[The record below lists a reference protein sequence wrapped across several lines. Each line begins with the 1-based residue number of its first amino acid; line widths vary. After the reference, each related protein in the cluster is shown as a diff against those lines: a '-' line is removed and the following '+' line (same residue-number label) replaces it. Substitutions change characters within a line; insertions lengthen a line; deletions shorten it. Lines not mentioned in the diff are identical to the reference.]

1 MRVLRRLYDWVLH
14 WAETPYGAPA
24 LFILSFVES
33 SFFPIPPDPLL
44 IALVLGAR
52 NRAFRFALNCALGS
66 VLGALLGYAIGYYV
80 WWSEVGV
87 FSPVAWFFFQ
97 HIPGF
102 SVELFRHIQELF
114 EKWNFWI
121 IFTAGFTP
129 IPYKVF
135 TVSGG
140 AFDVNL
146 PMFLIASAV
155 SRGARFFL
163 VAFLIWKF
171 GAQIKSFIDR
181 YFNWLAIVF
190 TVLLIGGFILIR
202 WMGKAVS

>member
-1 MRVLRRLYDWVLH
+1 M
-14 WAETPYGAPA
+14 
-24 LFILSFVES
+24 ES

-44 IALVLGAR
+44 IALVLGGR
-52 NRAFRFALNCALGS
+52 DKAFRFAVNCTAAS
-66 VLGALLGYAIGYYV
+66 VLGALFGYAIGYYV
-80 WWSEVGV
+80 WWSGPDK
-87 FSPVAWFFFQ
+87 FSAVAWFFFQ

-102 SVELFRHIQELF
+102 SVELFRYIQGLF

-140 AFDVNL
+140 AFNVNL
-146 PMFLIASAV
+146 PMFLIASII

-171 GAQIKSFIDR
+171 GPLIKSFIDR
-181 YFNWLAIVF
+181 YFNWLAILF
-190 TVLLIGGFILIR
+190 TILLIGGFVLVK
-202 WMGKAVS
+202 WWGANL

>member
-1 MRVLRRLYDWVLH
+1 MMKALRKLYDWVLH
-14 WAETPYGAPA
+14 WADTPYGAPA
-24 LFILSFVES
+24 LFILSFMES

-44 IALVLGAR
+44 IALVLGGR
-52 NRAFRFALNCALGS
+52 DKSFRFAANCTTGS
-66 VLGALLGYAIGYYV
+66 VLGAVFGYAIGYYV
-80 WWSEVGV
+80 WWSGPDK
-87 FSPVAWFFFQ
+87 FSAVAWFFF
-97 HIPGF
+97 HHVPGF
-102 SVELFRHIQELF
+102 SVELFRYIQALF

-140 AFDVNL
+140 AFNVNL
-146 PMFLIASAV
+146 PMFLIASIV

-171 GAQIKSFIDR
+171 GPQIKSFIDR
-181 YFNWLAIVF
+181 YFNWLAILF
-190 TVLLIGGFILIR
+190 TILLIGGFIVVKWWGSQL
-202 WMGKAVS
+202 

>member
-1 MRVLRRLYDWVLH
+1 MKALRKLYDWVLH
-14 WAETPYGAPA
+14 WADTPYGAPA
-24 LFILSFVES
+24 LFILSFMES

-44 IALVLGAR
+44 IALVLGGR
-52 NRAFRFALNCALGS
+52 NKAFRFAANCTTAS
-66 VLGALLGYAIGYYV
+66 VLGALFGYAIGYYV
-80 WWSEVGV
+80 WWSGPDN
-87 FSPVAWFFFQ
+87 FSSVAWFFFQ

-102 SVELFRHIQELF
+102 SVELFRYIQGLF

-140 AFDVNL
+140 AFNINL
-146 PMFLIASAV
+146 PMFLIASIV

-171 GAQIKSFIDR
+171 GSQIKSFIDR
-181 YFNWLAIVF
+181 YFNWLAVLF
-190 TVLLIGGFILIR
+190 TILLIGGFLLVK
-202 WMGKAVS
+202 WWGASL

>member
-1 MRVLRRLYDWVLH
+1 MKALRKLYDWVLH
-14 WAETPYGAPA
+14 WADTPYGAPA
-24 LFILSFVES
+24 LFILSFMES

-44 IALVLGAR
+44 IALVLGGR
-52 NRAFRFALNCALGS
+52 NKAFRFAANCTTAS
-66 VLGALLGYAIGYYV
+66 VLGALFGYAIGYYV
-80 WWSEVGV
+80 WWSGPDN
-87 FSPVAWFFFQ
+87 FSSVAWFFFQ

-102 SVELFRHIQELF
+102 SVELFRYIQGLF

-140 AFDVNL
+140 AFNINL
-146 PMFLIASAV
+146 PMFLIASIV

-171 GAQIKSFIDR
+171 GPLNKSFIDR
-181 YFNWLAIVF
+181 YFNWLAVLF
-190 TVLLIGGFILIR
+190 TILLIGGFLLVK
-202 WMGKAVS
+202 WWGASL

>member
-1 MRVLRRLYDWVLH
+1 MKALRKLYDWVLH
-14 WAETPYGAPA
+14 WADTPYGAPA
-24 LFILSFVES
+24 LFILSFMES

-44 IALVLGAR
+44 IALVLGGR
-52 NRAFRFALNCALGS
+52 DKAFRFAANCTTGS
-66 VLGALLGYAIGYYV
+66 VLGAVFGYAIGYYV
-80 WWSEVGV
+80 WWSGPDK
-87 FSPVAWFFFQ
+87 FSAVAWFFF
-97 HIPGF
+97 HHVPGF
-102 SVELFRHIQELF
+102 SVELFRYIQALF

-140 AFDVNL
+140 AFNVNL
-146 PMFLIASAV
+146 PMFLIASIV

-171 GAQIKSFIDR
+171 GPQIKSFIDR
-181 YFNWLAIVF
+181 YFNWLAILF
-190 TVLLIGGFILIR
+190 TILLIGGFIVVKWWGSQL
-202 WMGKAVS
+202 

>member
-1 MRVLRRLYDWVLH
+1 MKALRKLYDWVLH
-14 WAETPYGAPA
+14 WADTPYGAPA
-24 LFILSFVES
+24 LFILSFMES

-44 IALVLGAR
+44 IALVLGGR
-52 NRAFRFALNCALGS
+52 NKAFRFAANCTTAS
-66 VLGALLGYAIGYYV
+66 VLGALFGYAIGYYV
-80 WWSEVGV
+80 WWSGPDN
-87 FSPVAWFFFQ
+87 FSSVAWFFFQ

-102 SVELFRHIQELF
+102 SVELFRYIQGLF

-140 AFDVNL
+140 AFNVNL
-146 PMFLIASAV
+146 PMFLIASII

-171 GAQIKSFIDR
+171 GPLIKSFIDR
-181 YFNWLAIVF
+181 YFNWLAVLF
-190 TVLLIGGFILIR
+190 TILLIGGFLLVK
-202 WMGKAVS
+202 WWGASL